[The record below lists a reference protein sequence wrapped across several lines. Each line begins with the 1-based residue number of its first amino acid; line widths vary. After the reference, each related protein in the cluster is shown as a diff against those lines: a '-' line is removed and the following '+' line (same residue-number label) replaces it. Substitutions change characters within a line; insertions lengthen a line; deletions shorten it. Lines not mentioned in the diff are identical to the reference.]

1 MKFLVIYVAKMHSLW
16 CLHPP
21 DISAMAWERT
31 NWTLGNSPPMMS
43 SVCPSF
49 SPPSMDI
56 FCPPSLFFTFPF
68 AMKLNTLFLE
78 IAVLNLKFSPANID
92 PEGKGEGSNIQIE
105 KCRQYYISEEK
116 ILFS

>member
-1 MKFLVIYVAKMHSLW
+1 MKFLVLYVAKMHSLCGACTHRIYLQW
-16 CLHPP
+16 
-21 DISAMAWERT
+21 
-31 NWTLGNSPPMMS
+31 LGNRQIGLWETPPPMMS

-49 SPPSMDI
+49 SPPSMDT
-56 FCPPSLFFTFPF
+56 FCPPTLFFTFPF

-105 KCRQYYISEEK
+105 KCHQ
-116 ILFS
+116 